1 MIAHFFAGDIENG
14 SVVEYWSEVPVAKDQ
29 VLSMYQQL
37 AIPCLLPSVCPVFP
51 RSRWVGGELSISW
64 AGLLASLHGLLKPLL
79 SKWAGPTGGASRQPQ
94 PVATL
99 HTFQVG
105 WQAVTSQV
113 SRAEDVEPH
122 GHGQAPPTEDPEGFL
137 GFLGNPEYDPMLD
150 AADSEKNLL
159 DRATG
164 TIDWHQL
171 NVSMKMRCARWA
183 NRDDVETTLVAMR
196 STMSPCLALMHRL
209 LQQAGQQW
217 DRKQQ
222 CRAAA
227 GQARDYRILCAPKLT
242 MDIFQQ
248 LSRKFHELVEALPLK
263 GKTRQSRVLLFRLLS
278 VAGGALEM
286 LLGKDR
292 GHPYRC
298 FALVLSGQAE
308 AVFDDPPCLL
318 DELSS
323 KLLRRFDSPKAL
335 ASVEAESVFLALAE
349 MISLD
354 ISTIEAR
361 HAAARRVNTIR
372 SSQAKTMSFESL
384 ASVMVT
390 RSLVKA
396 RNDWMKARGFSS
408 KQTQRVRR
416 NARQPKKHRRGGG
429 AWRTFMHKQ
438 KIAFGQSKAA
448 SADYHRLRR
457 NSPDEFAELQR
468 IGRLATVASRSGHL
482 PYGARKR
489 THRQRGQLAP
499 AILPDDLVQQIKGIK
514 RKHAEATLEKQAQC
528 DAELQCL
535 ARQASRACSV
545 WQQQP
550 TVQNPG
556 PVLVKSMSTS
566 ILPVQGSLPVMDCC
580 PPVAEVTKE
589 RGGNRGRDSSIRI

>member
-1 MIAHFFAGDIENG
+1 
-14 SVVEYWSEVPVAKDQ
+14 
-29 VLSMYQQL
+29 MYQQL

-64 AGLLASLHGLLKPLL
+64 AGLLASLHGLLSRCSRNGLVRQVALLGSRSQWLLCTPFKLDGKPLL
-79 SKWAGPTGGASRQPQ
+79 HRFPVLKMLSLMVMDRRHQQRTLKVSWASW
-94 PVATL
+94 ATRSMIRCW
-99 HTFQVG
+99 TQ
-105 WQAVTSQV
+105 QTPRRTSSTVQL
-113 SRAEDVEPH
+113 EPSI
-122 GHGQAPPTEDPEGFL
+122 G
-137 GFLGNPEYDPMLD
+137 
-150 AADSEKNLL
+150 
-159 DRATG
+159 
-164 TIDWHQL
+164 HQL

-372 SSQAKTMSFESL
+372 SSQAK
-384 ASVMVT
+384 
-390 RSLVKA
+390 A

-514 RKHAEATLEKQAQC
+514 RKHAEATREKQAQC